1 MIQMASSIDR
11 RPTRVL
17 VESDSGSGAQYYR
30 CDFLVPEGFN
40 AKLDRESRLAL
51 YERYKS
57 IPELP
62 HAFTI
67 EEQTSGPIPAHFHRV
82 PQFQVITGG
91 QGKLGRH
98 AVRGFAVHY
107 TDPYTAYGPIVP
119 GDGSTLS
126 YYTLRMQYDPGANYL
141 NLPGARELL
150 QPSRKRFLLVD
161 PDTVNVATPEA
172 LLARTTTSLD
182 TLIPEEDDGVAA
194 YLLRVAPGG
203 NGDRAGSFSLR
214 RPVLHRC
221 QRQPAARRRRTAA
234 AVVSLCVGQRAAAAG
249 HRGACRTGSAGAAVS
264 ATRHDILTKAD

>member
-30 CDFLVPEGFN
+30 CDFLVPEGFS

-161 PDTVNVATPEA
+161 PDAVNVATPET

-194 YLLRVAPGG
+194 YLLRVAPGAVATG
-203 NGDRAGSFSLR
+203 PDPSVCGGQYYIVANGSLQRDGAELPQLSCLYVSGSEPPLQVTAGRAGLEAL
-214 RPVLHRC
+214 VLQFPRH
-221 QRQPAARRRRTAA
+221 
-234 AVVSLCVGQRAAAAG
+234 
-249 HRGACRTGSAGAAVS
+249 
-264 ATRHDILTKAD
+264 ATTS